1 MSIEIKLKTK
11 KGQKQPELEET
22 DTVIASEICDVDEI
36 NKLYSKKCG
45 NNKEQLKIEL
55 ENRKDLALTPTQY
68 EFLYPVL
75 DDPNFNIKIAQ
86 KKEFSDTRYDGA
98 IYDVE
103 KYATILKT
111 AEYELLP
118 QQAFV
123 RNFLSF
129 QTPYNSLLLFHG
141 LGSGKTCSAIGVCE
155 EMRDYL
161 KQMGITKRMI
171 IVASPNVQ
179 DNFKLQLFDERKLK
193 EVDGIWTM
201 KGCLGNKLLK
211 EINPTGMK
219 GLKREKVIQQ
229 VKNLINA
236 SYSFQGYLQ
245 FSNEIV
251 RKSGKT
257 GDTIETKLRNLEN
270 EYSDRLIVI
279 DEVHNIRISDDNEN
293 KNVAKNLMY
302 LVSVVSNLRLLLLS
316 ATPMFNSYKE
326 IVWLL
331 NLMNMNDRRGIISVS
346 DIFDK
351 NGEWQKDKDGKE
363 IGKEFLIRKATGYVS
378 YIRGE
383 NPYTFPFRVYP
394 DRFAPEHTFKS
405 IEEQPNYQINGR
417 RIPSDRK
424 IEKLSIYLNIIGEYQ
439 KLGYSYIID
448 RLRNRSEGIKMTRKG
463 TERQVAAFT
472 TLKSF
477 GYTDLQIPIEALN
490 IIYPYPGLE
499 ELTKG
504 IPEME
509 YIEDEE
515 KDIIDISPT
524 SGKHEKE
531 IIEEIDDVI
540 SNGPQIVTSVIS
552 TKKSELES
560 EPVVTEGIEAD
571 ETMFDDVVELD
582 TRYIN
587 KSNRDSFKLKTKSES
602 PHSLVDVVD
611 EDIELIPAKI
621 QIPIEQTPIE
631 QTPLLKGPSPK
642 ELTELQKEQPIEPTP
657 IPNEPLDETSCM
669 KKCMETC
676 KPDIDKPPL
685 SKYSIP
691 SIKQPNSSFKGSL
704 VPKKKITESSKG
716 IHIIEGETKSQYPSE
731 KNKTPESR
739 ISELTDITST
749 ADTISDTISDT
760 NAYTAPK
767 KGGNSKTNSSSPE
780 RLHIDP
786 KDLTGIQ
793 GLKRV
798 MDYIDTKAPAVK
810 GQFEYK
816 RGVPHVFSN
825 DEIGKYSCKIK
836 TICNYIYNKETGV
849 VSDGIILIYS
859 SYIDAGVIPMALAL
873 EEMGFTR
880 YGEKAKPLFKTPPTP
895 LVDVRTMKQP
905 TSKKDFKPAR
915 YIMITGDPRISP
927 NNDLDVKAI
936 TNNDNIFKED
946 SDGNIIDQ
954 SGQLIKV
961 CIISQAGS
969 EGLDFRA
976 MRQVHILEPWY
987 NVNRLEQIIG
997 RAVRNFSHKDLPF
1010 DKRNVQIFLHGTI
1023 LENAEEEAA
1032 DLYIYRISE
1041 LKAVKIGKVTRL
1053 LKQTAVD
1060 CIINHDQTELTSNNF
1075 DKIEENR
1082 DIKQILSDHQKLN
1095 HFQIGDIDN
1104 SATCD
1109 FMKCEFDCLP
1119 NIKIGDFNE
1128 NTDTYN
1134 ETFMLIN
1141 SDKIIQKI
1149 KTLMKMRYFYKKK
1162 DLFNLIN
1169 TPKTYPIS
1177 QIYAALTQIITD
1189 NTEYISDIYGRTG
1202 YLINIG
1208 DYYLFQPS
1216 ELNYKNISIYERS
1229 VPIDYK
1235 HNMIKFE
1242 MKTNLAKQ
1250 VIDKRNINEKI
1261 VEENMETKTDYK
1273 GKGILDSMF
1282 ENYNLSLD
1290 TTKVQKGNDNW
1301 YQHCG
1306 VVIRKL
1312 ANEDY
1317 IIPAESERER
1327 LEILEQFLIEHI
1339 VDSLMM
1345 TERVD
1350 ILNYIYSDKNLEI
1363 NMKNERLRRFFG
1375 KMKKYLLSKLI
1386 VSKGITGMV
1395 IFNGPSRIDNVN
1407 IYILENNKWIV
1418 AQPEDKRDLQDAIL
1432 KKYHLKSNLNQYV
1445 GFIGFE
1451 TNKKYMVYKVKDTTN
1466 TRSTGFRCNQSG
1478 KEKIIQL
1485 LNDIDINNTYAS
1497 KVTKEG
1503 ALELC
1508 VRQELTLRSFNNQKL
1523 DGRTWFLD
1531 TETAIINEFE
1541 KKEKVKK

>member
-1 MSIEIKLKTK
+1 MSVEIKLKTK
-11 KGQKQPELEET
+11 KGKKQ
-22 DTVIASEICDVDEI
+22 SEVEDVESKISSEVCDADEI

-45 NNKEQLKIEL
+45 NNKEQLKTEL
-55 ENRKDLALTPTQY
+55 ENRKELELHPTEDEY
-68 EFLYPVL
+68 LYPVL

-103 KYATILKT
+103 KYSNILKT

-161 KQMGITKRMI
+161 KQMGITKRII

-219 GLKREKVIQQ
+219 GMKREKVIQQ

-251 RKSGKT
+251 RKAGKT
-257 GDTIETKLRNLEN
+257 GDSAETKIKNLEN

-363 IGKEFLIRKATGYVS
+363 IGKEFLMRKATGYVS

-394 DRFAPEHTFKS
+394 DRFAKAHTFNS
-405 IEEQPNYQINGR
+405 IEEYPNYQINGR
-417 RIPSDRK
+417 RIPADRK
-424 IEKLSIYLNIIGEYQ
+424 IEKLSLYLTIIGEYQ
-439 KLGYSYIID
+439 KMGYSYIID
-448 RLRNRSEGIKMTRKG
+448 RLRSRDEGIKMTRKG
-463 TERQVAAFT
+463 SERKVAAFT
-472 TLKSF
+472 TLKAF

-499 ELTKG
+499 ELAKI
-504 IPEME
+504 IPEIE

-515 KDIIDISPT
+515 KDVIDIAPT
-524 SGKHEKE
+524 SGKPEKE

-540 SNGPQIVTSVIS
+540 SNGPQIVTSVIG
-552 TKKSELES
+552 TKNSQLES
-560 EPVVTEGIEAD
+560 EPIVTEGIEAD
-571 ETMFDDVVELD
+571 KTMFDKAVELD
-582 TRYIN
+582 TREIRQTRN
-587 KSNRDSFKLKTKSES
+587 SASKSIKSDSPS
-602 PHSLVDVVD
+602 SLVDIVD
-611 EDIELIPAKI
+611 EDIEFAPSNKTPQDILKSKSKSSVKTNSTEPKI
-621 QIPIEQTPIE
+621 
-631 QTPLLKGPSPK
+631 KS
-642 ELTELQKEQPIEPTP
+642 
-657 IPNEPLDETSCM
+657 S
-669 KKCMETC
+669 
-676 KPDIDKPPL
+676 
-685 SKYSIP
+685 S
-691 SIKQPNSSFKGSL
+691 SSFKGSL
-704 VPKKKITESSKG
+704 IPKNKTSSIQKSNVNDNSNVTKSEG
-716 IHIIEGETKSQYPSE
+716 LHIIEGETKSQYPTV
-731 KNKTPESR
+731 KNNINEFP
-739 ISELTDITST
+739 T
-749 ADTISDTISDT
+749 AS
-760 NAYTAPK
+760 K
-767 KGGNSKTNSSSPE
+767 KGGNSASLE

-786 KDLTGIQ
+786 KDLTGGQ
-793 GLKRV
+793 GLKRI
-798 MDYIDTKAPAVK
+798 MDYIDTKTPAVK
-810 GQFEYK
+810 GQFEYR
-816 RGVPHVFSN
+816 RGVPQVFNN
-825 DEIGKYSCKIK
+825 DEIGKYSSKIK
-836 TICNYIYNKETGV
+836 TICDYIYNKDTGK
-849 VSDGIILIYS
+849 VSEGIILIYS

-880 YGEKAKPLFKTPPTP
+880 YGEKAKPLFKTLPTP
-895 LVDVRTMKQP
+895 LVDVRTMQPP

-927 NNDLDVKAI
+927 NNDIDVKAV
-936 TNNDNIFKED
+936 TNNDNIFKEEK
-946 SDGNIIDQ
+946 DGTVTDI
-954 SGQLIKV
+954 SGQNIKV
-961 CIISQAGS
+961 VLISQAGS
-969 EGLDFRA
+969 EGLDFKA
-976 MRQVHILEPWY
+976 IRQVHIMEPWY

-997 RAVRNFSHKDLPF
+997 RGVRNFSHKDLPF
-1010 DKRNVQIFLHGTI
+1010 AKRNVQIFLYGTI

-1032 DLYIYRISE
+1032 DLYVYRISE

-1060 CIINHDQTELTSNNF
+1060 CIINHDQTELISKNF
-1075 DKIEENR
+1075 DEIEENR
-1082 DIKQILSDHQKLN
+1082 NIEQILSDHQKLE

-1119 NIKIGDFNE
+1119 NIELEDFKE

-1134 ETFMLIN
+1134 EAFMMIN
-1141 SDKIIQKI
+1141 LDKIIQKI
-1149 KTLMKMRYFYKKK
+1149 KTLMKMRYFYKKR

-1169 TPKTYPIS
+1169 TPKSYPIS

-1189 NTEYISDIYGRTG
+1189 NTEYILDRYGRTG
-1202 YLINIG
+1202 YLVNIG
-1208 DYYLFQPS
+1208 EYYLFQPS
-1216 ELNYKNISIYERS
+1216 ELNYKNISVYERS

-1235 HNMIKFE
+1235 HNMVKFE
-1242 MKTNLAKQ
+1242 IKTNVAKP
-1250 VIDKRNINEKI
+1250 VIDKRNIGEKI
-1261 VEENMETKTDYK
+1261 IDEEVEAKMDYE
-1273 GKGILDSMF
+1273 GKKVLDVMF
-1282 ENYNLSLD
+1282 DNYNLTLE
-1290 TTKVQKGNDNW
+1290 TTKVQRGNNNW

-1306 VVIRKL
+1306 VVFRKMVKD
-1312 ANEDY
+1312 ND
-1317 IIPAESERER
+1317 IIPADSDQER

-1339 VDSLMM
+1339 VDSLIMN
-1345 TERVD
+1345 EKVD
-1350 ILNYIYSDKNLEI
+1350 LLNYIYSDENLER
-1363 NMKNERLRRFFG
+1363 NLTNERLKRFFG
-1375 KMKKYLLSKLI
+1375 KIKKYLLSKLI
-1386 VSKGITGMV
+1386 VSKGITGIL

-1407 IYILENNKWIV
+1407 IYILDNNKW
-1418 AQPEDKRDLQDAIL
+1418 AAAKPEDTRDLQDAIL
-1432 KKYHLKSNLNQYV
+1432 KKYRLKSNLSQYV

-1451 TNKKYMVYKVKDTTN
+1451 TNKKYMVYKIKDTKN
-1466 TRSTGFRCNQSG
+1466 ERSTGFRCDQSG
-1478 KEKIIQL
+1478 KEKIVKL
-1485 LNDIDINNTYAS
+1485 LNDIETDERYAP
-1497 KVTKEG
+1497 KVTKDG
-1503 ALELC
+1503 AFELC
-1508 VRQELTLRSFNNQKL
+1508 VRQEFTLRSFENQKL
-1523 DGRTWFLD
+1523 DDKTWFLD

-1541 KKEKVKK
+1541 KKEKGKK